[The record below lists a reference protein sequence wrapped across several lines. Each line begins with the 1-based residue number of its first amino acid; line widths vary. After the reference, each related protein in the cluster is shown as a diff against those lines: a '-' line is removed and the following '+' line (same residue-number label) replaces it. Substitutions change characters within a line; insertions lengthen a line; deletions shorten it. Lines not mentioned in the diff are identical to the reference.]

1 MAEDTDNPN
10 APTPRPYWRRSV
22 LWDYEDAI
30 RKRIDE
36 KKSYPQILDAL
47 RRLGL
52 RQPIGARR
60 LAQFCVEQL
69 GIHSLRPSRHD
80 RNRPG
85 TDKTPTQA
93 AAAAQS
99 ARLAAAP
106 PPPPQA
112 PPPTNT
118 NRAISDALGPEPGDP
133 WAEFRKPETSSSE
146 D

>member
-1 MAEDTDNPN
+1 MAEDTDNPD
-10 APTPRPYWRRSV
+10 ADRPRPYWRRSV

-52 RQPIGARR
+52 RQPIGVRR

-80 RNRPG
+80 RTR
-85 TDKTPTQA
+85 QA
-93 AAAAQS
+93 ADKKPAPPSSAAAS
-99 ARLAAAP
+99 SPPAAP
-106 PPPPQA
+106 SPRAARA
-112 PPPTNT
+112 PL
-118 NRAISDALGPEPGDP
+118 ADAYGPEPLDP
-133 WAEFRKPETSSSE
+133 LADLRPSTSRSKK
-146 D
+146 